1 MTAEQL
7 WLFAHEAEVNK
18 DYKLAALY
26 HQQVKEP
33 LFPPVSVPRV
43 RAGSQHTVAA
53 ADSSAS
59 LVCCVRSRE
68 VNVSRVLALNV

>member
-33 LFPPVSVPRV
+33 LSPPVSVPRG
-43 RAGSQHTVAA
+43 RAGSQHTMTAQPA
-53 ADSSAS
+53 SSV
-59 LVCCVRSRE
+59 VCGAGRGT
-68 VNVSRVLALNV
+68 